1 MTGLN
6 EGNSTPHKVCIMM
19 CLPVAPDTPHPTMR
33 QPHLITISDRP
44 LHHLWHKLLQQP
56 AAMSSL
62 INIDYLHLFSR
73 VHANPCY
80 IAGPAPYQSALWS
93 PASYTQSVARERKK
107 ETTCERKSFP
117 GERGK
122 SDELHDNELCY
133 TVLSLCLRA
142 ASS

>member
-1 MTGLN
+1 MW
-6 EGNSTPHKVCIMM
+6 
-19 CLPVAPDTPHPTMR
+19 

-62 INIDYLHLFSR
+62 MNIDYLHLFSR
-73 VHANPCY
+73 VHANLRY

-107 ETTCERKSFP
+107 RRPVRERVSQ
-117 GERGK
+117 EREGRAM
-122 SDELHDNELCY
+122 SYMITSCVTQSCRCASEP
-133 TVLSLCLRA
+133 RA
-142 ASS
+142 AKWAAQMFCDYDHTQLRSSLDLQIFAKWLQS